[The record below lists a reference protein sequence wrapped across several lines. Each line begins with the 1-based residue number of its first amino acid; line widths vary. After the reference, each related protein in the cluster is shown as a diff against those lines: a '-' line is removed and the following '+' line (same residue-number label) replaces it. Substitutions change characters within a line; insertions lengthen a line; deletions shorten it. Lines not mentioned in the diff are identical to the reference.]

1 MRFRVANIYFYLM
14 KKFPSILFFL
24 LATAFIGCNAQDV
37 NKLITEDY
45 VRSVVTTL
53 ASDDMKGRDARKSE
67 NAFKAADYIA
77 SQFSGIGLGYFG
89 DLTTYRQ
96 QFNSRGIE
104 MTNVVGVIKGRSKAD
119 EFVVFSAHYD
129 HVGIQ
134 EQAVAGDSIANGADD
149 DASGTTAVIALAK
162 YFKELNNNE
171 RTIIFVTFTAEE
183 IGGFGSKYF
192 TEHIDPAKVIAMFN
206 IEMIGKHSKWGT
218 KSAFITGF
226 ERSDF
231 GKILQ
236 KNTKG
241 TDFKFEPDPYPEQD
255 LFYRSD
261 NARLAMV
268 GVPAHSLS
276 TDMIDTDP
284 FYHTVDDEVETLDIR
299 NMTDVIKGI
308 AAGSKSIVSG
318 QDTPTRIPPL
328 EKRK

>member
-1 MRFRVANIYFYLM
+1 M
-14 KKFPSILFFL
+14 KKFPPILFFI
-24 LATAFIGCNAQDV
+24 LATSFIACTAQDV

-45 VRSVVTTL
+45 VKSVVTKL
-53 ASDDMKGRDARKSE
+53 ASDDMRGRNARTPQD
-67 NAFKAADYIA
+67 AFKAAEFIE
-77 SQFSGIGLGYFG
+77 SQFKEAGLGYFG

-96 QFNSRGIE
+96 SFNSRGID
-104 MTNVVGVIKGRSKAD
+104 MANVVGMIKGRSKAD

-134 EQAVAGDSIANGADD
+134 KQAVACDSIANGADD

-162 YFKELNNNE
+162 YFKALNNNE
-171 RTIIFVTFTAEE
+171 RTLIFVTFTAEE

-192 TEHIDPAKVIAMFN
+192 TEHIDPAKVVAMFN

-218 KSAFITGF
+218 GSAFITGF

-236 KNTKG
+236 KNVKG

-284 FYHTVDDEVETLDIR
+284 FYHTVADEVETLDTK
-299 NMTDVIKGI
+299 NMTEVIKGI
-308 AAGSKSIVSG
+308 AAGSSSIVSG
-318 QDTPTRIPPL
+318 KDTPTRIPPL
-328 EKRK
+328 EKGK